1 MQTTANG
8 DYRYETVYRTID
20 IERELFV
27 ATAAML
33 TQKWPTRSESD
44 HKFIAEQT
52 TSLTR
57 ILAETYRRDFLK
69 EEQ

>member
-1 MQTTANG
+1 MQ
-8 DYRYETVYRTID
+8 TID

-33 TQKWPTRSESD
+33 TQKWPARDESD
-44 HKFIAEQT
+44 HKFIAEKA

-69 EEQ
+69 EER

>member
-1 MQTTANG
+1 MQLT
-8 DYRYETVYRTID
+8 D

-33 TQKWPTRSESD
+33 TQKWPARNESD
-44 HKFIAEQT
+44 HKFIAEKA
-52 TSLTR
+52 SKLTK
-57 ILAETYRRDFLK
+57 ILLECYKRDFVK